1 MSMTF
6 DERIAVI
13 RAHINGWTIE
23 VRIPSENTGWYVID
37 DPKFDFINCEYRS
50 IQRPA
55 TPPVLRPHW
64 MVVVLDRGEY
74 YLSHSLWETLDA
86 ARPDFTDP
94 AAQPVRLATEY
105 PPVMLP

>member
-6 DERIAVI
+6 DEIIAVI

-64 MVVVLDRGEY
+64 PAIVRTPLMEY
-74 YLSHSLWETLDA
+74 LVTAEVFPEGHPPLMG
-86 ARPDFTDP
+86 F
-94 AAQPVRLATEY
+94 VRLATEY